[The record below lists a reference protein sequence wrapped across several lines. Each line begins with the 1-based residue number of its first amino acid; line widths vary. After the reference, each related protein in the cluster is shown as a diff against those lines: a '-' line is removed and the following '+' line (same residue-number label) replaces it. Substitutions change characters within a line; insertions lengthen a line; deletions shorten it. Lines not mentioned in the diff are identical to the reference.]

1 MHYFN
6 SSLVVFFF
14 LPSHFVI
21 NKPKAEQA
29 TSTRSTRHG
38 VFTDQFIFRTVFGAN
53 FEYLLN
59 STNQSAKPTDV
70 KMIYIFCLLITFS
83 FPF

>member
-38 VFTDQFIFRTVFGAN
+38 VFTDQFIFRTVLARI
-53 FEYLLN
+53 LN
-59 STNQSAKPTDV
+59 
-70 KMIYIFCLLITFS
+70 IF
-83 FPF
+83 